1 MTDQTTDTNGA
12 FRALVVDDN
21 AMSRKMLEH
30 RLVKDG
36 HQVTCVTSGEE
47 ALDYVVNHPVDVMFL
62 DLHLT
67 GIDGIEVLKALKAD
81 EKTSDINVVMVS
93 GSDREE
99 AVTESLRA
107 GAKVFLHKPVAAQD
121 LRDAMHKL
129 SGSSIRENHN
139 GTPPSISPN
148 TSAEPV
154 ISIEDSPVL
163 NPAQL
168 QQLLRDY
175 GATET
180 TGFINRFAELAP
192 GQCEYVQDRAATGD
206 VNEWR
211 FAVHD
216 LKGSARSVGLV
227 RLGTICRDIERAF
240 DEDRIEDATSLTAS
254 LPDQLEQAL
263 AALRQHG
270 AQITGET

>member
-1 MTDQTTDTNGA
+1 MTDQTTDTNSA
-12 FRALVVDDN
+12 FRTLVVDDN

-36 HQVTCVTSGEE
+36 HQVTCVVSGEE
-47 ALDYVVNHPVDVMFL
+47 ALDYVVKNPVDVMFL

-81 EKTSDINVVMVS
+81 DKTSDISVVMVS
-93 GSDREE
+93 GTDREE

-107 GAKVFLHKPVAAQD
+107 GAKVFLHKPVAAKD
-121 LRDAMHKL
+121 LRDAMHTL
-129 SGSSIRENHN
+129 SGSAIREEHN
-139 GTPPSISPN
+139 GTPPSIEPNASP
-148 TSAEPV
+148 EPV
-154 ISIEDSPVL
+154 MSIEDSPVL
-163 NPAQL
+163 NPGQL

-180 TGFINRFAELAP
+180 TGFIKRFTELAP
-192 GQCEYVQDRAATGD
+192 GQCDYVQDRAATGD
-206 VNEWR
+206 INEWR

-240 DEDRIEDATSLTAS
+240 DENRIEDATSLTAL

-263 AALRQHG
+263 ATLRQQG